1 MLYVWLAIIIVA
13 IIVEVF
19 TADMLSIWFAG
30 GGFLAMITS
39 AVKLPPVVQIIVFVV
54 VSVALLLVFR
64 KLVLKKLMKNKSNL
78 NADSAIGKEF
88 MLLSGVGFNSPGAI
102 KVNDVVWSAVCEDQS
117 TTIPENTKV
126 KVIGLKGNKYIV
138 EEVK

>member
-13 IIVEVF
+13 IIVEVL